1 MYPKGGRCRHLPIPS
16 SLYTRLS
23 GIGSE
28 KSWCQHRR
36 DMPGGLT
43 QQQRLQDSTT
53 DPYRI
58 LGILHFPFSER
69 IPTCE

>member
-1 MYPKGGRCRHLPIPS
+1 MGEMYPKGGRYRHLPIPS

-36 DMPGGLT
+36 DMP
-43 QQQRLQDSTT
+43 DS
-53 DPYRI
+53 RVV
-58 LGILHFPFSER
+58 
-69 IPTCE
+69 